1 MTEMNERPL
10 AGVKVVELATFIAA
24 PCCARYLADLGAD
37 VIKVERPRGDDLRY
51 TAVNEGRPFGDPE
64 DTSFTLENTGKRC
77 ITLDTKS
84 SAGREALEKL
94 IAEADVFVTN
104 WRQPALE
111 RAALDYDTLKKKY
124 PKLIYGIVSG
134 YGEKGP
140 DKDLPGFDFTAYF
153 AHSGVMGT
161 LYDRDSEPM
170 LPLAGFGDHQ
180 VAMNL
185 ASGILAALYRAEKT
199 GRGDKVVVSLY
210 HSGVWD
216 VSLYLIASQYGDS
229 STQYPIRKAELTNPL
244 NSARR
249 TADGRWFMF
258 SLPAYDKL
266 FNRFVRDALD
276 RPDLVDDP
284 RFYPQVNLVAGHL
297 DEWDR
302 IFNEEVA
309 KHDVAYWIAQ
319 MKKADL
325 PFAVCQTWDEILND
339 EQAMASD
346 ILTDVVFPNGNTRRM
361 VRTPVM
367 FQDTPLPDYAP
378 AHFLGQD
385 TRQVLAELGYTPEQ
399 IEAMI
404 AAGEAT
410 DVTRIG

>member
-1 MTEMNERPL
+1 MTQMNERPL

-84 SAGREALEKL
+84 SAGREALERL
-94 IAEADVFVTN
+94 IREADVFVTN

-124 PKLIYGIVSG
+124 PKLVYGIVSG

-185 ASGILAALYRAEKT
+185 ASGILAALYRAAKT

-367 FQDTPLPDYAP
+367 FQDTPLPDYTP

>member
-1 MTEMNERPL
+1 MTEMNTRPL
-10 AGVKVVELATFIAA
+10 TGVRVVELATFIAA

-51 TAVNEGRPFGDPE
+51 TAVNEGRPFGDAE

-84 SAGREALEKL
+84 AAGREALEKL
-94 IAEADVFVTN
+94 IAQSDVFLTN

-111 RAALDYDTLKKKY
+111 RAALDYESLKAKY
-124 PKLIYGIVSG
+124 PKLVYGIVSG

-180 VAMNL
+180 VAMSL
-185 ASGILAALYRAEKT
+185 ASGVIAALYRAEKT

-216 VSLYLIASQYGDS
+216 VSLYLIASQYGDA

-244 NSARR
+244 NSARK

-266 FNRFVRDALD
+266 FNRFVKDALG
-276 RPDLVDDP
+276 REDLVNDP
-284 RFYPQVNLVAGHL
+284 RFYPQTNLVNGHL
-297 DEWDR
+297 DEWDE
-302 IFNEEVA
+302 IFNAEVA
-309 KHDVAYWIAQ
+309 SHDVQYWIAQ

-325 PFAVCQTWDEILND
+325 PYAVCQTWDEILRD
-339 EQAMASD
+339 EQAYASD
-346 ILTDVVFPNGNTRRM
+346 ILTDVEFPNGMKRTM

-367 FQDTPLPDYAP
+367 FQDTELPAYRP

-385 TRQVLAELGYTPEQ
+385 TREVLAQLGYSQEQ
-399 IEAMI
+399 IDAMI

-410 DVTRIG
+410 DTVRIG

>member
-10 AGVKVVELATFIAA
+10 TGVKVVELATFIAA

>member
-10 AGVKVVELATFIAA
+10 TGVKVVELATFIAA

-346 ILTDVVFPNGNTRRM
+346 ILTDVVFPNGNIRRM

>member
-1 MTEMNERPL
+1 MTEMNTRPL
-10 AGVKVVELATFIAA
+10 TGVRVVELATFIAA

-51 TAVNEGRPFGDPE
+51 TAVNEGRPFGDAE

-84 SAGREALEKL
+84 AAGREALEKL
-94 IAEADVFVTN
+94 IAQSDVFLTN

-111 RAALDYDTLKKKY
+111 RAALDYESLKAKY
-124 PKLIYGIVSG
+124 PKLVYGIVSG

-180 VAMNL
+180 VAMSL
-185 ASGILAALYRAEKT
+185 ASGVIAALYRAEKT
-199 GRGDKVVVSLY
+199 GR
-210 HSGVWD
+210 
-216 VSLYLIASQYGDS
+216 
-229 STQYPIRKAELTNPL
+229 RKAELTNPL
-244 NSARR
+244 NSARK

-266 FNRFVRDALD
+266 FNRFVKDALG
-276 RPDLVDDP
+276 REDLVNDP
-284 RFYPQVNLVAGHL
+284 RFYPQTNLVNGHL
-297 DEWDR
+297 DEWDE
-302 IFNEEVA
+302 IFNAEVA
-309 KHDVAYWIAQ
+309 SHDVQYWIAQ

-325 PFAVCQTWDEILND
+325 PYAVCQTWDEILRD
-339 EQAMASD
+339 EQAYASD
-346 ILTDVVFPNGNTRRM
+346 ILTDVEFPNGMKRTM

-367 FQDTPLPDYAP
+367 FQDTELPAYRP

-385 TRQVLAELGYTPEQ
+385 TREVLAQLGYSQEQ
-399 IEAMI
+399 IDAMI

-410 DVTRIG
+410 DTVRIG

>member
-1 MTEMNERPL
+1 MNERPL
-10 AGVKVVELATFIAA
+10 TGVKVVELATFIAA

>member
-1 MTEMNERPL
+1 MTEMNTRPL
-10 AGVKVVELATFIAA
+10 AGVRVVELATFIAA

-51 TAVNEGRPFGDPE
+51 TAVNEGRPFGDAE

-84 SAGREALEKL
+84 AAGREALEKL
-94 IAEADVFVTN
+94 IAQSDVFLTN

-111 RAALDYDTLKKKY
+111 RAALDYESLKAKY
-124 PKLIYGIVSG
+124 PKLVYGIVSG

-180 VAMNL
+180 VAMSL
-185 ASGILAALYRAEKT
+185 ASGVIAALYRAEKT

-216 VSLYLIASQYGDS
+216 VSLYLIASQYGDA

-244 NSARR
+244 NSARK

-266 FNRFVRDALD
+266 FNRFVKDALG
-276 RPDLVDDP
+276 REDLVNNP
-284 RFYPQVNLVAGHL
+284 RFYPQTNLVNGHL
-297 DEWDR
+297 DEWDE
-302 IFNEEVA
+302 IFNAEVA
-309 KHDVAYWIAQ
+309 NHDVQYWIAQ

-325 PFAVCQTWDEILND
+325 PYAVCQTWDEILHD
-339 EQAMASD
+339 EQAYASD
-346 ILTDVVFPNGNTRRM
+346 ILTDVEFPNGMKRTM

-367 FQDTPLPDYAP
+367 FQDTELPAYRP

-385 TRQVLAELGYTPEQ
+385 TREVLAQLGYSQEQ
-399 IEAMI
+399 IDAMI

-410 DVTRIG
+410 DTVRIG

>member
-10 AGVKVVELATFIAA
+10 TGVKVVELATFIAA

-64 DTSFTLENTGKRC
+64 DSSFTLENTGKRC

>member
-1 MTEMNERPL
+1 MTEMNTRPL
-10 AGVKVVELATFIAA
+10 AGVRVVELATFIAA

-51 TAVNEGRPFGDPE
+51 TAVNEGRPFGDAE

-84 SAGREALEKL
+84 AAGREALEKL
-94 IAEADVFVTN
+94 IAQSDVFLTN

-111 RAALDYDTLKKKY
+111 RAALDYESLKAKY
-124 PKLIYGIVSG
+124 PKLVYGIVSG

-180 VAMNL
+180 VAMSL
-185 ASGILAALYRAEKT
+185 ASGVIAALYRAEKT

-216 VSLYLIASQYGDS
+216 VSLYLIASQYGDA

-244 NSARR
+244 NSARK

-266 FNRFVRDALD
+266 FNRFVKDALG
-276 RPDLVDDP
+276 REDLVNDP
-284 RFYPQVNLVAGHL
+284 RFYPQTNLVNGHL
-297 DEWDR
+297 DEWDE
-302 IFNEEVA
+302 IFNAEVA
-309 KHDVAYWIAQ
+309 SHDVQYWIAQ

-325 PFAVCQTWDEILND
+325 PYAVCQTWDEILRD
-339 EQAMASD
+339 EQAYASD
-346 ILTDVVFPNGNTRRM
+346 ILTDVEFPNGMKRTM

-367 FQDTPLPDYAP
+367 FQDTELPAYRP

-385 TRQVLAELGYTPEQ
+385 TREVLAQLGYSQEQ
-399 IEAMI
+399 IDAMI

-410 DVTRIG
+410 DTVRIG